1 MRDIDLTRSLLVD
14 FIDLVKLYKERL
26 KALMS

>member
-1 MRDIDLTRSLLVD
+1 MRDIDLNRSLLVD

-26 KALMS
+26 SADLQ